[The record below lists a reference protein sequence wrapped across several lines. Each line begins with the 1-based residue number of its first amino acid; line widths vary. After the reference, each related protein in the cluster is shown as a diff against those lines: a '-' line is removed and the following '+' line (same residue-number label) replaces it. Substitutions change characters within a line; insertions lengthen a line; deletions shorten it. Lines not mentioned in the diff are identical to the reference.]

1 MNDKETV
8 VIDAN
13 SKITEIIYKE
23 MLDDGKTVS
32 AVISQT
38 YYRPKLK
45 VMWHFVMPKRR
56 VKLSTRM
63 LSFVE

>member
-13 SKITEIIYKE
+13 SKVVEIIYKE
-23 MLDDGKTVS
+23 ILDDGKEVT

-38 YYRPKLK
+38 YYRPKRRE
-45 VMWHFVMPKRR
+45 MWHFEMPKRR